1 MWIDDQSPAS
11 LDPASDVPLHRQ
23 LGDTVRTA
31 IAGGQLPPGTRLPTE
46 AQFQERFGISRS
58 VVRQAL
64 SGLASDGLVQ
74 RGRGRGSVVAPKH
87 EHHRA
92 VQKMSGLSAQI
103 ATSDDVVTT
112 EVLRLES
119 DSDPRAEAA
128 LGTSDLV
135 SLLRLRSVGSE
146 PIALIHTWLAR
157 STVPGLQASDLVD
170 VSLHAT
176 LAARYGV
183 PVSAGRRQVRAVA
196 ASGSVAAEMSVPV
209 GAPLLVLEGTSLD
222 SAGSAIEYFCTWHR
236 GDQVVFDV
244 DAGAS
249 TQDSSRSFKSGS
261 VNAHS
266 SPDEVLG
273 LSGSALRLAES
284 LTEFAARISNESH
297 R

>member
-1 MWIDDQSPAS
+1 MWIDDQSPRS
-11 LDPASDVPLHRQ
+11 LDPAAEIPLHKQ
-23 LGDTVRTA
+23 LGDAVRAA
-31 IAGGQLPPGTRLPTE
+31 ITDGQLPPGTRLPTE

-64 SGLASDGLVQ
+64 SGLTSDGLIQ
-74 RGRGRGSVVAPKH
+74 RGRGRGSVVAPKN

-112 EVLRLES
+112 AVLRLENE
-119 DSDPRAEAA
+119 SDPRAEAA

-135 SLLRLRSVGSE
+135 SILRLRSIGSE

-157 STVPGLQASDLVD
+157 STVPGLQAGDLVD
-170 VSLHAT
+170 ASLHAT

-222 SAGSAIEYFCTWHR
+222 AAGSAIEYFCTWHR

-249 TQDSSRSFKSGS
+249 VEDYSHSNASEN
-261 VNAHS
+261 VNADY
-266 SPDEVLG
+266 PQADAIG
-273 LSGSALRLAES
+273 LSMSALRLAES
-284 LTEFAARISNESH
+284 LKDFASRISDEPH
-297 R
+297 E